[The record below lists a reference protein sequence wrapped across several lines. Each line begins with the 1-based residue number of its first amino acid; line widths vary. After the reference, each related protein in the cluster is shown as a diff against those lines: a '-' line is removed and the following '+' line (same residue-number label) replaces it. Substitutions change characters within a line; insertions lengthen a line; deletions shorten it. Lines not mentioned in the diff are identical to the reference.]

1 MSILETFIHDPLVEW
16 TKSHK
21 SSGVEVQNPHA
32 QRAISSIEARLQGVV
47 VGVPLPVE
55 GQARR
60 LIADAVSLE
69 NLGKMYIWWMPWF

>member
-1 MSILETFIHDPLVEW
+1 MLLLHMSVNVFLFSNFSRQAHDLAIL
-16 TKSHK
+16 
-21 SSGVEVQNPHA
+21 
-32 QRAISSIEARLQGVV
+32 QRAISSIEARLRGVV

-60 LIADAVSLE
+60 LIADAVSLD